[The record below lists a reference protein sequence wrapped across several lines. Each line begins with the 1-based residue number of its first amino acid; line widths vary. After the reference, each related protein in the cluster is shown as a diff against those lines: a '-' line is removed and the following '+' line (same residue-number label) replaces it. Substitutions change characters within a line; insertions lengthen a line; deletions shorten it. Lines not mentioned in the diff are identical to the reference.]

1 MADFSTT
8 HKVLIGGTAV
18 VVVGVIGYLLYQNY
32 KKPKIADITP
42 TGTSEK
48 PLDAN
53 AFLSLFADASKKP
66 LTDTQK
72 KAFFDMYNTLSD
84 KEKFALTDIVKI
96 QIDCIKSNP
105 TDPMKAFG
113 CIAQGS
119 QGLVAK
125 YGEDTLKSV
134 GEKSNALF
142 KAK

>member
-1 MADFSTT
+1 MANFSTT

-32 KKPKIADITP
+32 KKPKIADT
-42 TGTSEK
+42 TTDTSEK
-48 PLDAN
+48 PLDAQ
-53 AFLSLFADASKKP
+53 AFLSLFAEASKKP

-96 QIDCIKSNP
+96 QIDCMKSNP

-113 CIAQGS
+113 CIAQGT

-125 YGEDTLKSV
+125 YGQDTLESV
-134 GEKSNALF
+134 GKKSNAVF